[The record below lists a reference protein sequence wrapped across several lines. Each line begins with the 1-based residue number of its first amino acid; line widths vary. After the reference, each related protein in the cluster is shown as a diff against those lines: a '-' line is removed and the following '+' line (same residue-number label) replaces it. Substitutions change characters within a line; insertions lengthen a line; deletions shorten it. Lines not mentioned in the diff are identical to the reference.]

1 MIATSRT
8 WRFWL
13 VLVFTV
19 VGMAVT
25 FSLGRWQLAR
35 ATQKEALQ
43 ASIDSRQHQPAVDIA
58 SVVTSPLDKTQLDNL
73 IHRPVSLRGV
83 WVADRTVYLDNRQ
96 MGGRQGFDVLT
107 PLRLSGGDSVVLVQ
121 RGWAP
126 RNFGDRTALPP
137 VETPSGEVMITG
149 RIASSP
155 ARLYALGEDGRGAI
169 RQNLDLEAFRGET
182 GLPLASVTVLQ
193 TGQASEGLLREW
205 PQAATGVEK
214 HHGYAFQWFG
224 LCALIGLLFIWF
236 QVVRPI
242 YISRRV

>member
-1 MIATSRT
+1 M
-8 WRFWL
+8 
-13 VLVFTV
+13 FTV

-35 ATQKEALQ
+35 AAQKEALQ
-43 ASIDSRQHQPAVDIA
+43 QSIETRQHQ
-58 SVVTSPLDKTQLDNL
+58 SPLDVAMVTGPLTPRQIEDL
-73 IHRPVSLRGV
+73 IHRPVSLRGA

-107 PLRLSGGDSVVLVQ
+107 PLRLSGSDAVVLVQ

-137 VETPSGEVMITG
+137 VDTPAGEVTIMG

-155 ARLYALGEDGRGAI
+155 ARLYSLGEDGRGVI

-182 GLPLASVTVLQ
+182 GLPLASITVLQ
-193 TGQASEGLLREW
+193 TGEASEGLLREW
-205 PQAATGVEK
+205 SQPATGVDK

-236 QVVRPI
+236 QVVRPF

>member
-1 MIATSRT
+1 
-8 WRFWL
+8 
-13 VLVFTV
+13 
-19 VGMAVT
+19 MAVT

-35 ATQKEALQ
+35 AMQKEALQ
-43 ASIDSRQHQPAVDIA
+43 ASIEARQHQPALDVATVIA
-58 SVVTSPLDKTQLDNL
+58 SLDDMQVDKL
-73 IHRPVSLRGV
+73 IHRTVSLRGV
-83 WVADRTVYLDNRQ
+83 WVAERTVYLDNRQ

-107 PLRLSGGDSVVLVQ
+107 PLRLSGADSVVLVQ

-137 VETPSGEVMITG
+137 VETPSGEVTITG

-155 ARLYALGEDGRGAI
+155 ARLYSLGEDGHGAI

-193 TGQASEGLLREW
+193 TGEASEGLLREW
-205 PQAATGVEK
+205 TQPATGVEK

-224 LCALIGLLFIWF
+224 LCTLIGLLFIWF
-236 QVVRPI
+236 QVVRPF